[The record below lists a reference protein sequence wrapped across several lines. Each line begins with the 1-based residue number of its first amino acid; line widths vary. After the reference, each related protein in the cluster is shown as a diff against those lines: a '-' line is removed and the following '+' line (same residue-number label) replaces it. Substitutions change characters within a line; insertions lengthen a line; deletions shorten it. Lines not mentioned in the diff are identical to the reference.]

1 MFYKDGT
8 GMQREAL
15 TLAIEAL
22 SWMELRRI
30 NGRLA
35 LRRTARQLGIRDESA
50 LQHAFRLIMEAPRRR
65 NAVDN
70 LTARP

>member
-1 MFYKDGT
+1 
-8 GMQREAL
+8 
-15 TLAIEAL
+15 
-22 SWMELRRI
+22 MELRRI